1 MDNFDLKKYLVE
13 NKVTTNSRM
22 INENEEDFSVELL
35 VPKIYFNVETGELA
49 ETPAAFGARS
59 ELKNMDI
66 TNYSDEEELI
76 EWVFDGSLEKA
87 KYFEKEYPG
96 LFKVIGGSK
105 MMNEVEGPESITI
118 KFWGDGFIHQ
128 YYKVEGKKIYQADG
142 FRSNLRNLEGKGL
155 DMKEGS
161 YYPLFKILDGENKPG
176 RPSKTNYWLY
186 LRYIG
191 NTVSIIR
198 SNEHYDKGIDID
210 DNFDSL
216 NMADLITHC
225 TFDQGMTPG
234 AVDDRKYF
242 EIVSVR

>member
-66 TNYSDEEELI
+66 TNYSDGEELI

-96 LFKVIGGSK
+96 LFKVVGGSK
-105 MMNEVEGPESITI
+105 MMNEVEAPESITV
-118 KFWGDGFIHQ
+118 K
-128 YYKVEGKKIYQADG
+128 
-142 FRSNLRNLEGKGL
+142 L
-155 DMKEGS
+155 
-161 YYPLFKILDGENKPG
+161 
-176 RPSKTNYWLY
+176 T
-186 LRYIG
+186 
-191 NTVSIIR
+191 
-198 SNEHYDKGIDID
+198 DKGK
-210 DNFDSL
+210 NEFNL
-216 NMADLITHC
+216 YT
-225 TFDQGMTPG
+225 TPG
-234 AVDDRKYF
+234 AVKMFPNVFYNFGNTNFELLLTKPMQFQILLAIYYPDIKEIQISTIRPATNKEELNYDEVGELMRARQFNSLKIRGKELNLVPQAYCKFENGFEKGMKDHRGYF
-242 EIVSVR
+242 EIL